1 MKHSLTRIPLCEVL
15 RNSATE
21 TCTVMHGLDT
31 VPVLMRPQHGDWCFV
46 SLFLTWRKVMSLF
59 SRRRRAGFTLVELL
73 VVIAIIGILVGLL
86 LPAVQAARE
95 AARRM
100 SCSNNMKQIGLAAHN
115 HESAYKRFPGSG
127 QCSSTGSNTTSYQ
140 IHSTA
145 TQLLPYIEQQAV
157 YNQFDFTTDITV
169 AYPGAIATVSGVQVW
184 QVATNNTLLNTKTKG
199 YSYDDVRF
207 PSGQVAARTSIPT
220 YVCPSTPL
228 DLATRDPLYALG
240 GFDYMFPVVSDI
252 ETDPAQPEFGS
263 RAASARRTLM
273 SVPGILDCDA
283 SRMASTTD
291 GLSNTVLC
299 IEDAG
304 RANPSVSKFG
314 ALSERSS
321 PTLASN
327 IQFPVAW
334 SGGADIGRKMWAW
347 ADPDAVTNGYSGP
360 SNAVG
365 GPAFR
370 QARFLNYDAPIG
382 GPVECFWSVNNCGP
396 NDEPFSFHGTGV
408 NATFGDGSV
417 RFLAKT
423 TDTLTSKWMIGR
435 NDSQTYVMPD

>member
-1 MKHSLTRIPLCEVL
+1 
-15 RNSATE
+15 
-21 TCTVMHGLDT
+21 
-31 VPVLMRPQHGDWCFV
+31 
-46 SLFLTWRKVMSLF
+46 MSKF
-59 SRRRRAGFTLVELL
+59 SRRRVGFTLVELL

-115 HESAYKRFPGSG
+115 HESAYKRFPGAG
-127 QCSSTGSNTTSYQ
+127 QCGSTGSNTTIYQ

-145 TQLLPYIEQQAV
+145 TQLLPYIEQQSV
-157 YNQFDFTTDITV
+157 YQLFDTTADITV
-169 AYPGAIATVSGVQVW
+169 QYPGVLTTVGGVSCW
-184 QVATNNTLLNTKTKG
+184 QVTTTGALLHPRTKG
-199 YSYDDVRF
+199 FSYDDGRF
-207 PSGQVAARTSIPT
+207 PSGQVAARTQIPT

-228 DLATRDPLYALG
+228 DGATRDPLYALG
-240 GFDYMFPVVSDI
+240 GFDYMFPSVSDI
-252 ETDPAQPEFGS
+252 ETDPAQTATYLA
-263 RAASARRTLM
+263 RAANSGTPNRRVVM
-273 SVPGILDCDA
+273 SVLGMLDCDS

-314 ALSERSS
+314 AVSERTS

-347 ADPDAVTNGYSGP
+347 ADPDAVSNGYSGP
-360 SNAVG
+360 SNAIAPG
-365 GPAFR
+365 SR
-370 QARFLNYDAPIG
+370 QAQFLNYDAPIG
-382 GPVECFWSVNNCGP
+382 GPTTCPWSLNNCGP
-396 NDEPFSFHGTGV
+396 NDEPFSFHGPGV
-408 NATFGDGSV
+408 NSTFGDGSV
-417 RFLAKT
+417 RFLSKT
-423 TDTLTSKWMIGR
+423 TDTLTTKWMIGR
-435 NDSQTYVMPD
+435 NDGITYALPE